1 MINIK
6 LIDIVISVLLGLTV
20 SKIANINIYNTV
32 FFFIVISYLFN
43 AFIFKNLIKKMM
55 GNIFN

>member
-6 LIDIVISVLLGLTV
+6 LIDIIISVLLGLIV
-20 SKIANINIYNTV
+20 SKIAKINIYYTV
-32 FFFIVISYLFN
+32 LFFVVISYLFN
-43 AFIFKNLIKKMM
+43 AFIFKNLIQKMM

>member
-6 LIDIVISVLLGLTV
+6 LIDIVISVLLGLIV